1 MPVFP
6 PPPVVYQCLQ
16 VTAHDQA
23 AAHSGLQPRLSLG
36 STLSQPVLQAP
47 GLAGQLERDKQVQP
61 VSPEKGGHGRASD
74 GATKAATMPLPPTPS
89 PTKAATMP
97 LPPTSSPTKAATMPL
112 PPTPSPTKRP
122 FEAAA
127 ATPTTP
133 QVVCC
138 LRYVIVIR
146 RMENRCAV
154 QSILRSMHT
163 GD

>member
-16 VTAHDQA
+16 VTAHGQA

-61 VSPEKGGHGRASD
+61 VFPEKGGHGRASD
-74 GATKAATMPLPPTPS
+74 GATKAATMPLPP
-89 PTKAATMP
+89 
-97 LPPTSSPTKAATMPL
+97 PPSPTKAATMPL

-133 QVVCC
+133 QVMCC
-138 LRYVIVIR
+138 LRYVIAIR

-154 QSILRSMHT
+154 QSILRRMPT

>member
-16 VTAHDQA
+16 VTAHAQA

-61 VSPEKGGHGRASD
+61 VFPEKGGHGRASN
-74 GATKAATMPLPPTPS
+74 GATKAATMPLPP
-89 PTKAATMP
+89 
-97 LPPTSSPTKAATMPL
+97 PPSPTKAATMPL

-133 QVVCC
+133 QVMCC
-138 LRYVIVIR
+138 LRYVIAIR

-154 QSILRSMHT
+154 QSILRRMPT

>member
-16 VTAHDQA
+16 VTAHAQA

-61 VSPEKGGHGRASD
+61 VFPEKGGHGRASD
-74 GATKAATMPLPPTPS
+74 GATKAATMPLPP
-89 PTKAATMP
+89 
-97 LPPTSSPTKAATMPL
+97 PPSPTKAATMPL

-133 QVVCC
+133 QVMCC
-138 LRYVIVIR
+138 LRYVIAIR

-154 QSILRSMHT
+154 QSILRRMPT

>member
-89 PTKAATMP
+89 PTK
-97 LPPTSSPTKAATMPL
+97 
-112 PPTPSPTKRP
+112 RP